1 MIEKTDLFQI
11 KKDIENCIGEKIQ
24 LKANKGR
31 KKSFIKEGILENTY
45 PNIFVVKFENAYENT
60 RRVSY
65 SYTDILTKA
74 VEIVVCKDNRKIQVC
89 WYTATIVADIKSIWI
104 PRKKQNKTTWK
115 NIQVVL
121 FCFLVSSNSNNSD
134 TLSIYIT

>member
-1 MIEKTDLFQI
+1 MIEKGDLFQI
-11 KKDIENCIGEKIQ
+11 KKSIENFVGEKVQ

-45 PNIFVVKFENAYENT
+45 PSIFTVKFENEYETT

-74 VEIVVCKDNRKIQVC
+74 VEIVVCRDNKRIEVG
-89 WYTATIVADIKSIWI
+89 
-104 PRKKQNKTTWK
+104 
-115 NIQVVL
+115 
-121 FCFLVSSNSNNSD
+121 
-134 TLSIYIT
+134 